1 MMEVLGECKMTN
13 YVITVY
19 RTVQQRAEVE
29 FSTDL
34 PIKVDA
40 NDPVTRDSEAIIDMV
55 YAATD
60 NIGEREW
67 EEVELDGPYDFDL
80 NEIRKA

>member
-1 MMEVLGECKMTN
+1 MTN

-19 RTVQQRAEVE
+19 RTVQQRADVE

-34 PIKVDA
+34 PVDA
-40 NDPVTRDSEAIIDMV
+40 AARDSEVIIDMV

-67 EEVELDGPYDFDL
+67 EEVELDGPYDFNL

>member
-1 MMEVLGECKMTN
+1 MTN

-19 RTVQQRAEVE
+19 RTVQQRADVE

-34 PIKVDA
+34 PIKLDA

-60 NIGEREW
+60 NVSTGEW
-67 EEVELDGPYDFDL
+67 DEVELDGPYYFNL

>member
-1 MMEVLGECKMTN
+1 MEVLGECKMTN

-34 PIKVDA
+34 PVDA
-40 NDPVTRDSEAIIDMV
+40 DARDSEVIIDMV

-60 NIGEREW
+60 NVSTGEW
-67 EEVELDGPYDFDL
+67 DEVDLDGPYDFNL
-80 NEIRKA
+80 NEIREA

>member
-1 MMEVLGECKMTN
+1 MTN

-19 RTVQQRAEVE
+19 RTVQQRADVE

-60 NIGEREW
+60 NVSTGEW
-67 EEVELDGPYDFDL
+67 DDAMQLDGPYDFNL
-80 NEIRKA
+80 NEIREA

>member
-1 MMEVLGECKMTN
+1 MTN

-29 FSTDL
+29 FSTNLPLEIDESIIKDNLIDL
-34 PIKVDA
+34 I
-40 NDPVTRDSEAIIDMV
+40 SI
-55 YAATD
+55 ATD
-60 NIGEREW
+60 NVGEGEW
-67 EEVELDGPYDFDL
+67 DNVELDGPYDFDL

>member
-1 MMEVLGECKMTN
+1 MTN

-19 RTVQQRAEVE
+19 RTVQQRADVE

>member
-1 MMEVLGECKMTN
+1 MTN

-19 RTVQQRAEVE
+19 RTVQQRADVE

-34 PIKVDA
+34 PVDA
-40 NDPVTRDSEAIIDMV
+40 GARDSEVIIDMV
-55 YAATD
+55 YVATENVGEGEWD
-60 NIGEREW
+60 N
-67 EEVELDGPYDFDL
+67 VELDGPYDFDL

>member
-1 MMEVLGECKMTN
+1 MTN

-34 PIKVDA
+34 PVDA
-40 NDPVTRDSEAIIDMV
+40 ATRDADAIIDMV
-55 YAATD
+55 YVATD
-60 NIGEREW
+60 NIGEGEW
-67 EEVELDGPYDFDL
+67 DYVELDNPYDFDL

>member
-1 MMEVLGECKMTN
+1 MTN

-19 RTVQQRAEVE
+19 RTVQQRADVE

-34 PIKVDA
+34 PVDA
-40 NDPVTRDSEAIIDMV
+40 GARDSEVIIDMV
-55 YAATD
+55 YVATD
-60 NIGEREW
+60 NISEDEW
-67 EEVELDGPYDFDL
+67 DNVELDGPYDFDL

>member
-1 MMEVLGECKMTN
+1 MTN

-19 RTVQQRAEVE
+19 RTVQQRADVE

-34 PIKVDA
+34 PVDA
-40 NDPVTRDSEAIIDMV
+40 GARDSEVIIDMV
-55 YAATD
+55 YTATD
-60 NIGEREW
+60 NVGEGEW
-67 EEVELDGPYDFDL
+67 DNVELDGPYDFDL